1 MLLAK
6 QKRNKNRPRLRSR
19 PLVLVLLTTESE
31 NRLRNLYI
39 QIPIVWSK
47 TRVKCPG
54 VEGGGGGGKVFN
66 SVYLFLSEF
75 DNLPIFV
82 CFLSILLQYTQMK
95 FSITITSI
103 YSEIHLSKSKWQMA
117 SVPFVRNK

>member
-1 MLLAK
+1 ME
-6 QKRNKNRPRLRSR
+6 QNSCQMP
-19 PLVLVLLTTESE
+19 
-31 NRLRNLYI
+31 
-39 QIPIVWSK
+39 
-47 TRVKCPG
+47 
-54 VEGGGGGGKVFN
+54 GGGGRGGGGSFQKR
-66 SVYLFLSEF
+66 LFPSEF

-117 SVPFVRNK
+117 SVPFVRNKWRHHDIPAGIKDH